1 MLARL
6 RLRRGIDFKRVY
18 ASRRVRHGKLM
29 AVHWQDNQLGHPRVG
44 FSISTRVGGS
54 VQRSRLKR
62 RLRELTR
69 PVLAGSD
76 SGVDLVVVARPAAG
90 AAAFAELAAEFKA
103 LSAQV
108 LGL

>member
-6 RLRRGIDFKRVY
+6 RLRRGIDFRQVY
-18 ASRRVRHGKLM
+18 ATRRVSHGKLI
-29 AVHWQDNQLGHPRVG
+29 VLHWSDNQLGHPRVG

-54 VQRSRLKR
+54 VQRSLLKR

-69 PVLAGSD
+69 PLLATSNA
-76 SGVDLVVVARPAAG
+76 GVDLVVVARPV
-90 AAAFAELAAEFKA
+90 AAAATFAELESEFKVLA
-103 LSAQV
+103 ARV